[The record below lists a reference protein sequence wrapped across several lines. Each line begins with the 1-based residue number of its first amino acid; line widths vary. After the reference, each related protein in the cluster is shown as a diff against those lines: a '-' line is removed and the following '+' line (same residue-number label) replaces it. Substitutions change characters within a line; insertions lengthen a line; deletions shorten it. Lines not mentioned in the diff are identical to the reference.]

1 MRALLLA
8 TLLVLAGCA
17 APLGTDAPPTPT
29 GSCME
34 ERKPTPTADGSDVD
48 AQPYP
53 DPPATFST
61 DSVREYVEAY
71 ESALL
76 RNDALAGQNLS
87 YLEVYVEDLSVT
99 RRGDMYVVR
108 LQSYTN
114 GGYYEREGEG
124 TPIVVHWDGA
134 PTPASYLVTED
145 RLVRAES
152 DGDDHVSLARLRNG
166 TTLECF

>member
-1 MRALLLA
+1 MRPLMLA
-8 TLLVLAGCA
+8 TLIVLAGCA
-17 APLGTDAPPTPT
+17 APVGNDGAPTPT
-29 GSCME
+29 GPCME
-34 ERKPTPTADGSDVD
+34 ELKPTPTDDGSDVD
-48 AQPYP
+48 AHPYP
-53 DPPATFST
+53 DPPATLTT
-61 DSVREYVEAY
+61 DPVRDYVEAY

-87 YLEVYVEDLSVT
+87 YLKVYVEDLTVT
-99 RRGDMYVVR
+99 RRGDVYVVR

-114 GGYYEREGEG
+114 GGYYEQEGEG

>member
-8 TLLVLAGCA
+8 VLVVLAGCA
-17 APLGTDAPPTPT
+17 TPMGTEDPPTPT
-29 GSCME
+29 GPCTDVS
-34 ERKPTPTADGSDVD
+34 KPTPSGDGSDV
-48 AQPYP
+48 APKSYP
-53 DPPATFST
+53 DRPATLSA
-61 DSVREYVEAY
+61 DSVGEYVDGY
-71 ESALL
+71 ESAFLW
-76 RNDALAGQNLS
+76 NDALAGQNLS
-87 YLEVYVEDLSVT
+87 YLEVYVEDLNVT
-99 RRGDMYVVR
+99 RRGGVYVVR

-124 TPIVVHWDGA
+124 TPYVIHWDGA

-152 DGDDHVSLARLRNG
+152 DGEDHVSLARLRNG